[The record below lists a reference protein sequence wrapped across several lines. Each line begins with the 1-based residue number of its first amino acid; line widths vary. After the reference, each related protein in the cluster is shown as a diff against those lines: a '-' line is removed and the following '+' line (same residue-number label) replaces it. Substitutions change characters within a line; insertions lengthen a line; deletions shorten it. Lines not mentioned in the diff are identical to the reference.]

1 MKRILT
7 GLKPSGELTLGSL
20 IGCINQMVKL
30 QDEYDSFMFVPDMH
44 AITVKQDPKMLRERI
59 RKNVALYLACG
70 VDPDKNTIYLQS
82 ENLYHANLSWVLEC
96 TTYMGEASRMTQY
109 KDKSSKGENVTVG
122 LFTYPILM
130 AADILLYD
138 ADYVPVG
145 IDQKQHV
152 ELARDIALRF
162 NKTYGDTFKM
172 PEPMM
177 SEVGVKIMDL
187 QEPTKKMSKSD
198 ETYKGVIL
206 LLDDEKTIRKKIMSA
221 VTDSDNKIYY
231 DKDNKPGVSNL
242 LTIYSYLKNI
252 SIEENKDIKYL
263 NDYDIIKI
271 VYVTPYDYYRSDL
284 IESTLENVNDR
295 DKENIINLLNIFD
308 PDVVDFKLVKKFNT
322 GRSYI
327 YIDHNVYG
335 TTPLFSFGD
344 SIKKIFTLATAMI
357 SAKGGI
363 LLVDEIESA
372 IHKNHINKVFN
383 SIIKICKEYKVQLI
397 CTTHSLEAIDGIIL
411 SLGNQIDLLSCFRI
425 EVYNNKTYYTK
436 FSGDRLKDI
445 RNLLGQDV
453 R

>member
-20 IGCINQMVKL
+20 IGCINQMVKF

-242 LTIYSYLKNI
+242 LTIYSSLKNI
-252 SIEENKDIKYL
+252 SIDEAEDYFKDYNYGNFKKEVADLVVSVLSNIQTKY
-263 NDYDIIKI
+263 N
-271 VYVTPYDYYRSDL
+271 
-284 IESTLENVNDR
+284 E
-295 DKENIINLLNIFD
+295 IINGTMLDDILDKGREKTCEIAKEKTL
-308 PDVVDFKLVKKFNT
+308 DVFRKVGL
-322 GRSYI
+322 GR
-327 YIDHNVYG
+327 N
-335 TTPLFSFGD
+335 
-344 SIKKIFTLATAMI
+344 
-357 SAKGGI
+357 
-363 LLVDEIESA
+363 
-372 IHKNHINKVFN
+372 
-383 SIIKICKEYKVQLI
+383 
-397 CTTHSLEAIDGIIL
+397 
-411 SLGNQIDLLSCFRI
+411 
-425 EVYNNKTYYTK
+425 
-436 FSGDRLKDI
+436 
-445 RNLLGQDV
+445 
-453 R
+453 

>member
-242 LTIYSYLKNI
+242 LTIYSSLKNI
-252 SIEENKDIKYL
+252 SIEETENYFKDYNYGNFKKEVADLVVSVLSNIQTKY
-263 NDYDIIKI
+263 N
-271 VYVTPYDYYRSDL
+271 
-284 IESTLENVNDR
+284 E
-295 DKENIINLLNIFD
+295 IINGTMLDDILDEGREKTCEIAKEKTL
-308 PDVVDFKLVKKFNT
+308 DVFRKVGL
-322 GRSYI
+322 GR
-327 YIDHNVYG
+327 N
-335 TTPLFSFGD
+335 
-344 SIKKIFTLATAMI
+344 
-357 SAKGGI
+357 
-363 LLVDEIESA
+363 
-372 IHKNHINKVFN
+372 
-383 SIIKICKEYKVQLI
+383 
-397 CTTHSLEAIDGIIL
+397 
-411 SLGNQIDLLSCFRI
+411 
-425 EVYNNKTYYTK
+425 
-436 FSGDRLKDI
+436 
-445 RNLLGQDV
+445 
-453 R
+453 

>member
-177 SEVGVKIMDL
+177 SDVGVKIMDL

-242 LTIYSYLKNI
+242 LTIYSSLKNI
-252 SIEENKDIKYL
+252 SIEEAEDYFKNYNYGNFKKEVADLVVSVLSNIQTKY
-263 NDYDIIKI
+263 N
-271 VYVTPYDYYRSDL
+271 
-284 IESTLENVNDR
+284 E
-295 DKENIINLLNIFD
+295 IINGTMLDDILDKGREKTCEIAKEKTL
-308 PDVVDFKLVKKFNT
+308 DVFRKVGL
-322 GRSYI
+322 GR
-327 YIDHNVYG
+327 N
-335 TTPLFSFGD
+335 
-344 SIKKIFTLATAMI
+344 
-357 SAKGGI
+357 
-363 LLVDEIESA
+363 
-372 IHKNHINKVFN
+372 
-383 SIIKICKEYKVQLI
+383 
-397 CTTHSLEAIDGIIL
+397 
-411 SLGNQIDLLSCFRI
+411 
-425 EVYNNKTYYTK
+425 
-436 FSGDRLKDI
+436 
-445 RNLLGQDV
+445 
-453 R
+453 

>member
-152 ELARDIALRF
+152 ELARNIALRF

-242 LTIYSYLKNI
+242 LTIYSSLENI
-252 SIEENKDIKYL
+252 SIEEAEDYFKDYNYGNFKKEVADLVVSVLSNIQTKY
-263 NDYDIIKI
+263 N
-271 VYVTPYDYYRSDL
+271 
-284 IESTLENVNDR
+284 E
-295 DKENIINLLNIFD
+295 IINGTMLDDILDKGREKTCEIAKEKTL
-308 PDVVDFKLVKKFNT
+308 DVFRKVGL
-322 GRSYI
+322 GR
-327 YIDHNVYG
+327 N
-335 TTPLFSFGD
+335 
-344 SIKKIFTLATAMI
+344 
-357 SAKGGI
+357 
-363 LLVDEIESA
+363 
-372 IHKNHINKVFN
+372 
-383 SIIKICKEYKVQLI
+383 
-397 CTTHSLEAIDGIIL
+397 
-411 SLGNQIDLLSCFRI
+411 
-425 EVYNNKTYYTK
+425 
-436 FSGDRLKDI
+436 
-445 RNLLGQDV
+445 
-453 R
+453 

>member
-1 MKRILT
+1 MRKRCNMKRILT

-30 QDEYDSFMFVPDMH
+30 QDEYDSFMFVPDMQ

-242 LTIYSYLKNI
+242 LTIYSSLENI
-252 SIEENKDIKYL
+252 SIEEAEDYFKDYNYGNFKKEVADLVVSVLSNIQTKY
-263 NDYDIIKI
+263 N
-271 VYVTPYDYYRSDL
+271 
-284 IESTLENVNDR
+284 E
-295 DKENIINLLNIFD
+295 IINGTMLDDILDKGREKTCEIAKEKTL
-308 PDVVDFKLVKKFNT
+308 DVFRKVGL
-322 GRSYI
+322 GR
-327 YIDHNVYG
+327 N
-335 TTPLFSFGD
+335 
-344 SIKKIFTLATAMI
+344 
-357 SAKGGI
+357 
-363 LLVDEIESA
+363 
-372 IHKNHINKVFN
+372 
-383 SIIKICKEYKVQLI
+383 
-397 CTTHSLEAIDGIIL
+397 
-411 SLGNQIDLLSCFRI
+411 
-425 EVYNNKTYYTK
+425 
-436 FSGDRLKDI
+436 
-445 RNLLGQDV
+445 
-453 R
+453 

>member
-1 MKRILT
+1 MRKRCNMKRILT

-177 SEVGVKIMDL
+177 SDVGVKIMDL

-242 LTIYSYLKNI
+242 LTIYSSLKNI
-252 SIEENKDIKYL
+252 SIEEAENYFKDYNYGNFKKEVADLVVSVLSNIQTKY
-263 NDYDIIKI
+263 N
-271 VYVTPYDYYRSDL
+271 
-284 IESTLENVNDR
+284 E
-295 DKENIINLLNIFD
+295 IINGTMLDDILDEGREKTCEIAKEKTL
-308 PDVVDFKLVKKFNT
+308 DVFRKVGL
-322 GRSYI
+322 GR
-327 YIDHNVYG
+327 N
-335 TTPLFSFGD
+335 
-344 SIKKIFTLATAMI
+344 
-357 SAKGGI
+357 
-363 LLVDEIESA
+363 
-372 IHKNHINKVFN
+372 
-383 SIIKICKEYKVQLI
+383 
-397 CTTHSLEAIDGIIL
+397 
-411 SLGNQIDLLSCFRI
+411 
-425 EVYNNKTYYTK
+425 
-436 FSGDRLKDI
+436 
-445 RNLLGQDV
+445 
-453 R
+453 

>member
-122 LFTYPILM
+122 VFTYPILM

-242 LTIYSYLKNI
+242 LTIYSSLKNI
-252 SIEENKDIKYL
+252 SIEEAEDYFKDYNYGNFKKEVADLVVSVLSNIQTKY
-263 NDYDIIKI
+263 N
-271 VYVTPYDYYRSDL
+271 
-284 IESTLENVNDR
+284 E
-295 DKENIINLLNIFD
+295 IINGTMLDDILDKGREKTCEIAKEKTL
-308 PDVVDFKLVKKFNT
+308 DVFRKVGL
-322 GRSYI
+322 GR
-327 YIDHNVYG
+327 N
-335 TTPLFSFGD
+335 
-344 SIKKIFTLATAMI
+344 
-357 SAKGGI
+357 
-363 LLVDEIESA
+363 
-372 IHKNHINKVFN
+372 
-383 SIIKICKEYKVQLI
+383 
-397 CTTHSLEAIDGIIL
+397 
-411 SLGNQIDLLSCFRI
+411 
-425 EVYNNKTYYTK
+425 
-436 FSGDRLKDI
+436 
-445 RNLLGQDV
+445 
-453 R
+453 

>member
-242 LTIYSYLKNI
+242 LTIYSSLKNI
-252 SIEENKDIKYL
+252 SIEEAEDYNYGNFKKEVADLVVSVLSNIQTKY
-263 NDYDIIKI
+263 N
-271 VYVTPYDYYRSDL
+271 
-284 IESTLENVNDR
+284 E
-295 DKENIINLLNIFD
+295 IINGTMLDDILDKGREKTCEIAKEKTL
-308 PDVVDFKLVKKFNT
+308 DVFRKVGL
-322 GRSYI
+322 GR
-327 YIDHNVYG
+327 N
-335 TTPLFSFGD
+335 
-344 SIKKIFTLATAMI
+344 
-357 SAKGGI
+357 
-363 LLVDEIESA
+363 
-372 IHKNHINKVFN
+372 
-383 SIIKICKEYKVQLI
+383 
-397 CTTHSLEAIDGIIL
+397 
-411 SLGNQIDLLSCFRI
+411 
-425 EVYNNKTYYTK
+425 
-436 FSGDRLKDI
+436 
-445 RNLLGQDV
+445 
-453 R
+453 